1 MAIAEIIHKKWV
13 EPILA
18 DNYNRGR
25 VDGRVEGL
33 AEGRVEG
40 LVEGRVEG
48 LAEGRVEGLAEGR
61 IEGLAEGRIEGLAD
75 ADQEWEGWLIRQDAA
90 IAAGE
95 SFGELPPSRRRQA
108 ARRNGAQRLAWL
120 PS

>member
-25 VDGRVEGL
+25 V
-33 AEGRVEG
+33 EG

-48 LAEGRVEGLAEGR
+48 EIGRGSG
-61 IEGLAEGRIEGLAD
+61 
-75 ADQEWEGWLIRQDAA
+75 
-90 IAAGE
+90 
-95 SFGELPPSRRRQA
+95 
-108 ARRNGAQRLAWL
+108 
-120 PS
+120 

>member
-40 LVEGRVEG
+40 LVEGR
-48 LAEGRVEGLAEGR
+48 
-61 IEGLAEGRIEGLAD
+61 IEGLAD
-75 ADQEWEGWLIRQDAA
+75 ADQEWEGWLIRRDAA

>member
-25 VDGRVEGL
+25 VEGL

-48 LAEGRVEGLAEGR
+48 VAEGRVEGVS
-61 IEGLAEGRIEGLAD
+61 D
-75 ADQEWEGWLIRQDAA
+75 ADQEWEAWLTRRD
-90 IAAGE
+90 IAVANGE
-95 SFGELPPSRRRQA
+95 PFDQPPPSRRR
-108 ARRNGAQRLAWL
+108 
-120 PS
+120 

>member
-25 VDGRVEGL
+25 VEGLVEGRVEGL

-48 LAEGRVEGLAEGR
+48 LAEGRVEGVCN
-61 IEGLAEGRIEGLAD
+61 AD
-75 ADQEWEGWLIRQDAA
+75 REWEAWLTRRDAA
-90 IAAGE
+90 IANGE
-95 SFGELPPSRRRQA
+95 SFGEPPPSRRR
-108 ARRNGAQRLAWL
+108 
-120 PS
+120 

>member
-25 VDGRVEGL
+25 VEGLVEGRVEGRVEGLAEGRVEGL

-48 LAEGRVEGLAEGR
+48 LAEGRVEGVS
-61 IEGLAEGRIEGLAD
+61 D
-75 ADQEWEGWLIRQDAA
+75 ADREWEAWLTRRE
-90 IAAGE
+90 IAVAKGE
-95 SFGELPPSRRRQA
+95 PFDEPPPSRRR
-108 ARRNGAQRLAWL
+108 
-120 PS
+120 

>member
-18 DNYNRGR
+18 DNYNQ
-25 VDGRVEGL
+25 GRVEGL

-48 LAEGRVEGLAEGR
+48 LAEGRV
-61 IEGLAEGRIEGLAD
+61 
-75 ADQEWEGWLIRQDAA
+75 
-90 IAAGE
+90 
-95 SFGELPPSRRRQA
+95 
-108 ARRNGAQRLAWL
+108 
-120 PS
+120 